1 MANEY
6 GYNTYG
12 DDNGGND
19 GGEGNNNMDMM
30 SWSCCNDEQ
39 TVFLL

>member
-6 GYNTYG
+6 GYNNYG
-12 DDNGGND
+12 DNGND
-19 GGEGNNNMDMM
+19 DNNNNVDVM